1 MNKNYYLVGELRTK
15 NIEIFR
21 IMEINECSGSN
32 IYSSL
37 IGYFVIEDCNRKA
50 ELKDYPYLLDV
61 YKGIEETFEGGE
73 NVIKV
78 YFITDKVFNEEEKE
92 YIEFYGTSLVEDKED
107 VSVLYYHV
115 YDLMKMKKVYSY
127 DDKLKIYN
135 ELLRGIEN
143 EINILEYNKESL
155 KSLYQY
161 K

>member
-1 MNKNYYLVGELRTK
+1 MNKKYYLVGELRTK
-15 NIEIFR
+15 DIEIFKL
-21 IMEINECSGSN
+21 MEINECIDSN

-37 IGYFVIEDCNRKA
+37 IGYFVIEDCNRKT
-50 ELKDYPYLLDV
+50 ELNDYPYLIDV
-61 YKGIEETFEGGE
+61 YKGVEETFEGAD

-78 YFITDKVFNEEEKE
+78 YFITDKIFNEEEKE

-107 VSVLYYHV
+107 TSVLYYHV
-115 YDLMKMKKVYSY
+115 YDLMKMKKVYLY

-143 EINILEYNKESL
+143 EVDILKYNKDSL
-155 KSLYQY
+155 KRLYQH